1 MKKLSSILLALL
13 TSLVMSTA
21 YGAGDNG
28 DNTATTL
35 VINEVMASNAGV
47 VMSPATNFD
56 SWIELYNPDTKDV
69 SLTGMYLSD
78 DASNLTRW
86 KMPYGVGTV
95 PAKGFLVVWLG
106 SDDIKSNQAPFKLD
120 CDGGTIY
127 LSDQNGQLITSV
139 TYPPALSRT
148 AWARTVDG
156 MDEWNWTADATPG
169 ATNATAVFAGTRLD
183 APEVSVGSQL
193 INGPLTFHVDIPE
206 GATLMYTTNGSVPT
220 TVIEDN
226 TEEEN
231 DSPWINW
238 VVNGDCEG
246 DDTSCLVS
254 KNGDGTNITHIL
266 EGVGYQGSRGIRIQS
281 KDNPENEWDT
291 QFFVYTP
298 THYWCEDNKYR
309 FSMKVRAEKADR
321 ITPQSQRTPG
331 NYIHWDMLD
340 GSINVT
346 PEWKEYSYE
355 GTITADQSGNG
366 AMQTIA
372 FHLNESAEAN
382 VFYFDDI
389 VWESYRDEGSS
400 TEGAKRSQDGQFTV
414 SQTTNYVFRL
424 FKDGYLPSVPVT
436 RSFIKTDNNYT
447 IPVISVVGDER
458 YFTDSMWGI
467 DVKGTNGIAGN
478 GSDDPVNWNQPWDR
492 PANFSYISP
501 TEGMLFNQDVNI
513 SVSGGWTRMA
523 EPRSMKLKSNK
534 VFDGMN
540 RFNYVFFPQKPYI
553 RSKTLLVRNG
563 GNDVY
568 SGSRFMDPAL
578 TTIIQRSGIDID
590 VQSFV
595 QVAEYINGRFKGI
608 LNLREPSN
616 DKFVYANFG
625 YDDEEIDMFEN
636 DTFTNGTDEVYNQL
650 VELSE
655 HINDAGVYEQVMT
668 MLDIDEFTNYMAA
681 ELYIGNDDWP
691 NNNVKAYRSQFDGRF
706 RFVCFD
712 LDYAFNA
719 WDHRLSSLNDYSY
732 VKMVR
737 LFKNLL
743 KHDEYRKKFIDTFCI
758 MAGSVFEKNRATA
771 IVNELAD
778 AMRPMSQYDGML
790 PDNSANKIKEALLTR
805 MDNMTSQ
812 LQQYEPMKLNGVKK
826 QSVRFAANVE
836 GASIFINGINVPY
849 ASFDGKLFSPV
860 QLEAKAPAG
869 YTFAGWRNSSGS
881 FIQVFNMNTSWK
893 YYDGGEA
900 AANWQST
907 GFNDSSWK
915 SGAAPL
921 GYSMSG
927 VNTTVGYG
935 SDAQHKNPT
944 TYFRKT
950 FTLNDIPTS
959 TDHFQLN
966 YQVDDG
972 CIVWVNGQEAGRVNM
987 PQGTINYN
995 TFSSTYA
1002 AEVPL
1007 TGTLDLN
1014 PTLFKKG
1021 TNVIAVEVHNTSYTS
1036 SDLFWAGELQTTVGG
1051 TADDVLLTDAVI
1063 DVTDNVVELT
1073 AMFTPLSAEERT
1085 AQGITPVRINE
1096 VSAANDIYVNEHFKR
1111 NDWVEL
1117 YNTTDEPID
1126 VEGMYLSDNVSK
1138 PQKYRISKSDTQ
1150 TNTVIPAHGYLIIWC
1165 DKLET
1170 QSQLHASFKL
1180 GAEGGDVLLT
1190 AADESWSDRI
1200 TYQMMKSD
1208 ETVGRYPDG
1217 SNQVYVM
1224 NMPTIEKSNIISS
1237 YAVFLSD
1244 DDPSGIRESSY
1255 GSNAENLSMRYDYNR
1270 LIIRSKHA
1278 QDAVSLGIYN
1288 VTGQLLS
1295 QQKISLTNGYS
1306 EQTIDALPS
1315 GCYIARL
1322 SDSNGHAVICK
1333 FIKK

>member
-1 MKKLSSILLALL
+1 MKITLSFLFAFVSPLAL
-13 TSLVMSTA
+13 STA
-21 YGAGDNG
+21 YGARDND
-28 DNTATTL
+28 DNTATSL
-35 VINEVMASNAGV
+35 IINEVMASNAGV

-69 SLTGMYLSD
+69 SLAGMYLSD

-86 KMPYGVGTV
+86 KMPSDVGTV

-120 CDGGTIY
+120 CDGGTIC
-127 LSDQNGQLITSV
+127 LSNQNGQLITSV
-139 TYPPALSRT
+139 TYPPAMSRT
-148 AWARTVDG
+148 AWARTSDG
-156 MDEWNWTADATPG
+156 KEEWNWTADATPG

-183 APEVSVGSQL
+183 APVVSAGSQL
-193 INGPLTFHVDIPE
+193 ISGSLAFHVDIPE
-206 GATLMYTTNGSVPT
+206 GAILMYSTDGSMPT
-220 TVIEDN
+220 SVVEDN
-226 TEEEN
+226 TGGGN
-231 DSPWINW
+231 ASPWINW

-246 DDTSCLVS
+246 DDTSCLVC
-254 KNGDGTNITHIL
+254 KNGDGTNVTHIIA
-266 EGVGYQGSRGIRIQS
+266 GVGYQGSRGIRIQS
-281 KDNPENEWDT
+281 KNNPENVWDT
-291 QFFVYTP
+291 QLFVYTP
-298 THYWCEDNKYR
+298 KHNWCEGNKYR
-309 FSMKVRAEKADR
+309 FRMKVRADRADK

-331 NYIHWDMLD
+331 SYIHWEMLG

-346 PEWKEYSYE
+346 TEWKEYSYE
-355 GTITADQSGNG
+355 GTITAEQSGNG
-366 AMQTIA
+366 VMQTIA
-372 FHLNESAEAN
+372 FHLNESAQAN

-389 VWESYRDEGSS
+389 VWESYKGEGSS
-400 TEGAKRSQDGQFTV
+400 TEGPKQSQDGLFTV
-414 SQTTNYVFRL
+414 SQTANYVFRL

-458 YFTDSMWGI
+458 YFTDPMWGI
-467 DVKGTNGIAGN
+467 DVKGENGIAGN

-492 PANFSYISP
+492 PVNFSYISP

-523 EPRSMKLKSNK
+523 DPRSMKLKSNK
-534 VFDGMN
+534 VFDGLN

-578 TTIIQRSGIDID
+578 TTIVQRSGIDID

-595 QVAEYINGRFKGI
+595 QVAEYINGRFRGI

-636 DTFTNGTDEVYNQL
+636 STFTNGTNEAFQRL
-650 VELSE
+650 LQLSE
-655 HINDAGVYEQVMT
+655 RINDAGVYDEVKT
-668 MLDIDEFTNYMAA
+668 LLDIDEFTNYMAA

-691 NNNVKAYRSQFDGRF
+691 NNNVKGYRYQTDGRY
-706 RFVCFD
+706 RFVLYD
-712 LDYAFNA
+712 LDYALNA
-719 WDHRLSSLNDYSY
+719 WDHRLSTLNDFSS
-732 VKMVR
+732 VKIVR

-743 KHDEYRKKFIDTFCI
+743 KHDAYRKKFIDTFCI
-758 MAGSVFEKNRATA
+758 MGGSVFEKNRATA

-778 AMRPMSQYDGML
+778 AMRPMSQYDNML

-805 MDNMTSQ
+805 MDDMTSQ
-812 LQQYEPMKLNGVKK
+812 LQQYEPMKLSGVQK
-826 QSVRFAANVE
+826 QSVQFAADVDN
-836 GASIFINGINVPY
+836 ANIYINGIKVPY

-860 QLEAKAPAG
+860 RLEAKAPAG
-869 YTFAGWRNSSGS
+869 YTFAGWRKSSGS
-881 FIQVFNMNTSWK
+881 FIQVFGMNSTWK
-893 YYDGGEA
+893 YYDSGEA
-900 AANWQST
+900 AANWQSAS
-907 GFNDSSWK
+907 FNDTSWK

-921 GYSMSG
+921 GYKMNG
-927 VNTTVGYG
+927 VNTTVSYG
-935 SDAQHKNPT
+935 PDAQNKYPT

-950 FTLNDIPTS
+950 FTLDSAPAS

-972 CIVWVNGQEAGRVNM
+972 CVVWVNGQEAGRVNM
-987 PQGTINYN
+987 PQGTVNYN

-1002 AEVPL
+1002 ADVPL
-1007 TGTLDLN
+1007 SGTLDLN
-1014 PTLFKKG
+1014 PMLFKKG
-1021 TNVIAVEVHNTSYTS
+1021 ANVIAVEVHNTSYTS
-1036 SDLFWAGELQTTVGG
+1036 GDLFWAGELQTTVGG
-1051 TADDVLLTDAVI
+1051 SADDVVLTDAVI
-1063 DVTDNVVELT
+1063 DVTDNAVNLT
-1073 AMFTPLSAEERT
+1073 AMFTPLSDAER
-1085 AQGITPVRINE
+1085 AARGLNPVRINE
-1096 VSAANDIYVNEHFKR
+1096 VSAANDIYVNEYFKR

-1117 YNTTDEPID
+1117 YNTTGEPVD
-1126 VEGMYLSDNVSK
+1126 VEGMYLSDNLGK
-1138 PQKYRISKSDTQ
+1138 PKKYMITKSDTQ

-1180 GAEGGDVLLT
+1180 DADGGDVLLT
-1190 AADESWSDRI
+1190 AADESWNDRI
-1200 TYQMMKSD
+1200 TYMKMKSD

-1217 SNQVYVM
+1217 GNQVYAM
-1224 NMPTIEKSNIISS
+1224 NLPTIEKSNIMSS
-1237 YAVFLSD
+1237 YAAYLSGG
-1244 DDPSGIRESSY
+1244 DPSGISEIAIDKTRNISMSY
-1255 GSNAENLSMRYDYNR
+1255 DNNR
-1270 LIIRSKHA
+1270 LVIRSKHA
-1278 QDAVSLGIYN
+1278 LTAASLGIYN
-1288 VTGQLLS
+1288 ITGQLLS
-1295 QQKISLTNGYS
+1295 RQTISLNNGYG
-1306 EQTIDALPS
+1306 EQTLDALSS

-1322 SDSNGHAVICK
+1322 SDGNGNTAICK